1 MVGIQVPAVCDGLK
15 TVLVA
20 GKGPADRTFARAAI
34 DSREVQRGDLFFA
47 IRGEREDGHDFVA
60 QALAA
65 SKSGCRALS
74 VRSSRAFIGRD
85 GICCTIDEGGDG

>member
-1 MVGIQVPAVCDGLK
+1 MPRTTLNIERPILTDLERLQKQERQSLGK
-15 TVLVA
+15 LVS
-20 GKGPADRTFARAAI
+20 DH
-34 DSREVQRGDLFFA
+34 L
-47 IRGEREDGHDFVA
+47 A

-85 GICCTIDEGGDG
+85 GMCSTIDEGGDG